1 MEMGEV
7 LGICRSCRSKSG
19 RKLRITMVILSI
31 ARWWMTRL
39 AIAWL
44 VVRMR
49 HFQEIVKVRG
59 PIAVSAL
66 VKQLSSTGSHKSR
79 WKYTPCCASPK
90 QFLRHSKNT
99 RDIARG
105 NHRPVPTHH
114 ALAERRSLDKA
125 RKSPCLV
132 ASPHWQVSFVL
143 RQASARYFDAVLQYK
158 VVHDT

>member
-1 MEMGEV
+1 MGMGEV
-7 LGICRSCRSKSG
+7 LGICRSCRRKSG
-19 RKLRITMVILSI
+19 RKLQITMVISTI

-49 HFQEIVKVRG
+49 PFQEIAKVKG
-59 PIAVSAL
+59 PIAASAL
-66 VKQLSSTGSHKSR
+66 VEQLSSTGSHKSR

-99 RDIARG
+99 RNIARG

-114 ALAERRSLDKA
+114 ALAETQSR
-125 RKSPCLV
+125 
-132 ASPHWQVSFVL
+132 
-143 RQASARYFDAVLQYK
+143 
-158 VVHDT
+158 